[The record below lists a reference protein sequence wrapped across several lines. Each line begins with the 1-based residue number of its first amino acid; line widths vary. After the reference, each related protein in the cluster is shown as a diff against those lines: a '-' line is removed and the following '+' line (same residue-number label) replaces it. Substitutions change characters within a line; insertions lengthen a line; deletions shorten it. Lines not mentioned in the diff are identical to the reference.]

1 VQSRYY
7 FNSIVP
13 SYKQNEL
20 SADCS
25 ANAAEA
31 HNNPIVHSVNNECHT
46 GVHMDA
52 PSSSTQLQKVH
63 VATAPKSTGSGV
75 YASATGLPS
84 SYEQVHGAP
93 SREPVSW
100 ASVRA
105 VAKEELTEV
114 LYDKGEQI
122 ARVIFLLQALC

>member
-1 VQSRYY
+1 
-7 FNSIVP
+7 
-13 SYKQNEL
+13 
-20 SADCS
+20 
-25 ANAAEA
+25 
-31 HNNPIVHSVNNECHT
+31 
-46 GVHMDA
+46 MDA

-63 VATAPKSTGSGV
+63 VATASKSTGSGV

-93 SREPVSW
+93 SREPVTW

-122 ARVIFLLQALC
+122 ARVIFLLQALCALDCHAVGCLFRLGRFGSRSFGAQATQSHSPYFGHLNTCQHL